1 MRGMALTKLFVD
13 TNIFANW
20 LIADNSCH
28 DESSQLIKVC
38 LMGNAVGYI
47 SSHSL
52 TDLFYI
58 TRKHFSVDERRL
70 FLRLILSRFNVVPES
85 EDMFSS
91 VLADFN
97 CKDLEDGLQM
107 ECAAR
112 ERVDFIVTENIRDF
126 KSSRIRALSA
136 KEALSVVS

>member
-1 MRGMALTKLFVD
+1 MTKLFVD

-20 LIADNSCH
+20 LIADNTGH
-28 DESSQLIKVC
+28 YESSLLIKSC
-38 LMGNAVGYI
+38 LMGGYVAGFV

-58 TRKHFSVDERRL
+58 TRKHFPVEERRL
-70 FLRLILSRFNVVPES
+70 FLQLILSRFNVVEES
-85 EDMFSS
+85 SDMFSA
-91 VLADFN
+91 VLADPN

-112 ERVDFIVTENIRDF
+112 ERVDFIVTENIKDF
-126 KSSRIRALSA
+126 KFSRVKALSA
-136 KEALSVVS
+136 KDALSMVS

>member
-1 MRGMALTKLFVD
+1 MRGMALTKFFVD

-20 LIADNSCH
+20 LIADNTGHS
-28 DESSQLIKVC
+28 ESSLIIKSC
-38 LMGNAVGYI
+38 LMGYVAGFV

-58 TRKHFSVDERRL
+58 TRKHFSVEERRL
-70 FLRLILSRFNVVPES
+70 FLQLILSRFNVVEES
-85 EDMFSS
+85 SDMFSA
-91 VLADFN
+91 VLADPN

-112 ERVDFIVTENIRDF
+112 ERVDFIVTENIKDF
-126 KSSRIRALSA
+126 KFSRVKALSA
-136 KEALSVVS
+136 KDALSMVS

>member
-1 MRGMALTKLFVD
+1 MRGMVLTKLFVD

-20 LIADNSCH
+20 LIADNTGH
-28 DESSQLIKVC
+28 YESSLLIKSC
-38 LMGNAVGYI
+38 LMGCVAGFV

-58 TRKHFSVDERRL
+58 TRKHFSVEERRL
-70 FLRLILSRFNVVPES
+70 FLQLILSRFNVVEES
-85 EDMFSS
+85 SDMFSA
-91 VLADFN
+91 VLADPN

-112 ERVDFIVTENIRDF
+112 ERVDFIVTENIKDF
-126 KSSRIRALSA
+126 KFSKVKALSA
-136 KEALSVVS
+136 KDALSMVS

>member
-1 MRGMALTKLFVD
+1 MTKLFVD

-20 LIADNSCH
+20 LIADNTGH
-28 DESSQLIKVC
+28 YESSLLIKSC
-38 LMGNAVGYI
+38 LMGYVAGFV

-58 TRKHFSVDERRL
+58 TRKHFSVEERRL
-70 FLRLILSRFNVVPES
+70 FLQLILSRFNVVEES
-85 EDMFSS
+85 SDMFSA
-91 VLADFN
+91 VLADPN

-112 ERVDFIVTENIRDF
+112 ERVDFIVTENIKDF
-126 KSSRIRALSA
+126 KLSRVKALSA
-136 KEALSVVS
+136 KDALSMVS

>member
-1 MRGMALTKLFVD
+1 MTKLFVD

-20 LIADNSCH
+20 LIADNTGH
-28 DESSQLIKVC
+28 YESSLLIKSC
-38 LMGNAVGYI
+38 LMGYVAGFV

-58 TRKHFSVDERRL
+58 TRKHFSVEERRL
-70 FLRLILSRFNVVPES
+70 FLQLILSRFNVVEES
-85 EDMFSS
+85 SEMFSA
-91 VLADFN
+91 VLADPN

-112 ERVDFIVTENIRDF
+112 ECVDFIVTENIKDF
-126 KSSRIRALSA
+126 KFSRVKALSA
-136 KEALSVVS
+136 KDALSMVS

>member
-1 MRGMALTKLFVD
+1 MVLTKLFVD

-20 LIADNSCH
+20 LIADNTGH
-28 DESSQLIKVC
+28 YESSLLIKSC
-38 LMGNAVGYI
+38 LMGYVAGFV

-58 TRKHFSVDERRL
+58 TRKHFSVEERRL
-70 FLRLILSRFNVVPES
+70 FLQLILSRFNVVEES
-85 EDMFSS
+85 SDMFSA
-91 VLADFN
+91 VLADPN

-112 ERVDFIVTENIRDF
+112 ERVDFIVTENIKDF
-126 KSSRIRALSA
+126 KFSRVKALSA
-136 KEALSVVS
+136 KDALSMVS

>member
-1 MRGMALTKLFVD
+1 MRGMVLTKLFVD

-20 LIADNSCH
+20 LIADNTGH
-28 DESSQLIKVC
+28 YESSLLIKSC
-38 LMGNAVGYI
+38 LMGYVAGFV

-58 TRKHFSVDERRL
+58 TRKHFSVEERRL
-70 FLRLILSRFNVVPES
+70 FRQLILWRFNVVEES
-85 EDMFSS
+85 SDMFSA
-91 VLADFN
+91 VLADPN

-112 ERVDFIVTENIRDF
+112 ERVDFIVTENIKDF
-126 KSSRIRALSA
+126 KFSRVKALSA
-136 KEALSVVS
+136 KDALSMVS

>member
-1 MRGMALTKLFVD
+1 MALTKFFVD

-20 LIADNSCH
+20 LIADNTGH
-28 DESSQLIKVC
+28 DESSLLIRSC
-38 LMGNAVGYI
+38 LMGDVAGFV

-58 TRKHFSVDERRL
+58 TRKHFSVEERRL
-70 FLRLILSRFNVVPES
+70 FLQLILSRFNVVEES
-85 EDMFSS
+85 SDMFSA
-91 VLADFN
+91 VLTDPN

-112 ERVDFIVTENIRDF
+112 ERVDFIVTENIKDF
-126 KSSRIRALSA
+126 KFSRVKALSA
-136 KEALSVVS
+136 KDALSMVS

>member
-1 MRGMALTKLFVD
+1 MRGMVLTKLFVD

-20 LIADNSCH
+20 LIADNTGH
-28 DESSQLIKVC
+28 YESSLLIKSC
-38 LMGNAVGYI
+38 LMGYVAGFV

-58 TRKHFSVDERRL
+58 TRKHFPVEERRL
-70 FLRLILSRFNVVPES
+70 FLQLILSRFNVVEES
-85 EDMFSS
+85 SDMFSA
-91 VLADFN
+91 VLADPN

-112 ERVDFIVTENIRDF
+112 ERVDFIVTENIKDF
-126 KSSRIRALSA
+126 KFSRVKALSA
-136 KEALSVVS
+136 KDALSMVS

>member
-1 MRGMALTKLFVD
+1 MRGMVLTKLFVD

-20 LIADNSCH
+20 LIADNTSH
-28 DESSQLIKVC
+28 YESSLLIKSC
-38 LMGNAVGYI
+38 LMGYVAGFV

-58 TRKHFSVDERRL
+58 TRKHFSVEERRL
-70 FLRLILSRFNVVPES
+70 FLQLILSRFNVVEES
-85 EDMFSS
+85 SDMFSA
-91 VLADFN
+91 VLADPN

-112 ERVDFIVTENIRDF
+112 ERVDFIVTENIKDF
-126 KSSRIRALSA
+126 KFSRVKALSA
-136 KEALSVVS
+136 KDALSIVS

>member
-1 MRGMALTKLFVD
+1 MVLTKLFVD

-20 LIADNSCH
+20 LIADNTGH
-28 DESSQLIKVC
+28 YESSLLIKSC
-38 LMGNAVGYI
+38 LMGYVAGFV

-58 TRKHFSVDERRL
+58 TRKHFSVEERRL
-70 FLRLILSRFNVVPES
+70 FLQLILSRFNVVEES
-85 EDMFSS
+85 SDMFSA
-91 VLADFN
+91 VLADPN

-112 ERVDFIVTENIRDF
+112 ERVDFIVTENIKDF
-126 KSSRIRALSA
+126 KLSRVKALSA
-136 KEALSVVS
+136 KDALSMVS

>member
-1 MRGMALTKLFVD
+1 MTKLFVD

-20 LIADNSCH
+20 LIADNAGH
-28 DESSQLIKVC
+28 YESSLLIKSC
-38 LMGNAVGYI
+38 LMGYVAGFV

-58 TRKHFSVDERRL
+58 TRKHFSVEERRL
-70 FLRLILSRFNVVPES
+70 FLQLILSRFNVVEES
-85 EDMFSS
+85 SDMFSA
-91 VLADFN
+91 VLADPN

-112 ERVDFIVTENIRDF
+112 ERVDFIVTENIKDF
-126 KSSRIRALSA
+126 KFSRVKALSA
-136 KEALSVVS
+136 KDALSMVS

>member
-1 MRGMALTKLFVD
+1 LTKLFVD

-20 LIADNSCH
+20 LIADNTGH
-28 DESSQLIKVC
+28 YESSLLIKSC
-38 LMGNAVGYI
+38 LMGYVAGFV

-58 TRKHFSVDERRL
+58 TRKHFSVEERRL
-70 FLRLILSRFNVVPES
+70 FLQLILSRFNVVEES
-85 EDMFSS
+85 SDMFSA
-91 VLADFN
+91 VLADPN

-112 ERVDFIVTENIRDF
+112 ERVDFIVTENIKDF
-126 KSSRIRALSA
+126 KFSRVKALSA
-136 KEALSVVS
+136 KDALSMVS

>member
-1 MRGMALTKLFVD
+1 MRGMVLTKLFVD

-20 LIADNSCH
+20 LIADNTGH
-28 DESSQLIKVC
+28 YESSLLIKSC
-38 LMGNAVGYI
+38 LMGYVAGFV

-58 TRKHFSVDERRL
+58 TRKHFSVEERWL
-70 FLRLILSRFNVVPES
+70 FLQLILSRFNVVEES
-85 EDMFSS
+85 SDMFSA
-91 VLADFN
+91 VLADPN

-112 ERVDFIVTENIRDF
+112 ERVDFIVTENIKDF
-126 KSSRIRALSA
+126 KFSRVKALSA
-136 KEALSVVS
+136 KDALSMVS

>member
-1 MRGMALTKLFVD
+1 MTKFFVD

-20 LIADNSCH
+20 LIADNTGHS
-28 DESSQLIKVC
+28 ESSLIIKSC
-38 LMGNAVGYI
+38 LMGYVAGFV

-58 TRKHFSVDERRL
+58 TRKHFSVEERRL
-70 FLRLILSRFNVVPES
+70 FLQLILSRFNVVEES
-85 EDMFSS
+85 SDMFSA
-91 VLADFN
+91 VLADPN

-112 ERVDFIVTENIRDF
+112 ERVDFIVTENIKDF
-126 KSSRIRALSA
+126 KFSRVKALSA
-136 KEALSVVS
+136 KDALSMVS

>member
-1 MRGMALTKLFVD
+1 MRGMVLTKLFVD

-20 LIADNSCH
+20 LIDDNTSH
-28 DESSQLIKVC
+28 YESSLLIKSC
-38 LMGNAVGYI
+38 LMGYVAGFV

-58 TRKHFSVDERRL
+58 TRKHFSVEERRL
-70 FLRLILSRFNVVPES
+70 FLQLILSRFNVVEES
-85 EDMFSS
+85 SDMFSA
-91 VLADFN
+91 VLADPN

-112 ERVDFIVTENIRDF
+112 ERVDFIVTENIKDF
-126 KSSRIRALSA
+126 KFSRVKALSA
-136 KEALSVVS
+136 KDALSMVS

>member
-1 MRGMALTKLFVD
+1 MRGMVLTKLFVD

-20 LIADNSCH
+20 LIADNTGH
-28 DESSQLIKVC
+28 YESSLLIKSC
-38 LMGNAVGYI
+38 LMGYVAGFV

-58 TRKHFSVDERRL
+58 TRKHFSVEERRL
-70 FLRLILSRFNVVPES
+70 FLQLILSRFNVVEES
-85 EDMFSS
+85 SDMFSA
-91 VLADFN
+91 VLADPN

-112 ERVDFIVTENIRDF
+112 ERVDFIVTENIKDF
-126 KSSRIRALSA
+126 KFSRVKALSA
-136 KEALSVVS
+136 KDALSMVS

>member
-1 MRGMALTKLFVD
+1 MRGMVLTKLFVD

-20 LIADNSCH
+20 LIADNTGH
-28 DESSQLIKVC
+28 YESSLLIKSC
-38 LMGNAVGYI
+38 LMGYVAGFV

-58 TRKHFSVDERRL
+58 TRKHFSVEERRL
-70 FLRLILSRFNVVPES
+70 FLQLILSRFNVVEES
-85 EDMFSS
+85 SDMFSA
-91 VLADFN
+91 VLADPN

-112 ERVDFIVTENIRDF
+112 ERVDFIVTENIKDF
-126 KSSRIRALSA
+126 KLSRVKALSA
-136 KEALSVVS
+136 KDALSMVS

>member
-1 MRGMALTKLFVD
+1 MALTKFFFD

-20 LIADNSCH
+20 LIADNTGH
-28 DESSQLIKVC
+28 DESSLLIRSC
-38 LMGNAVGYI
+38 LMGDVAGFV

-58 TRKHFSVDERRL
+58 TRKHFSVEERRL
-70 FLRLILSRFNVVPES
+70 FLQLILSRFNVVEES
-85 EDMFSS
+85 ADMFSA
-91 VLADFN
+91 VLANSN

-112 ERVDFIVTENIRDF
+112 ERVDFIVTENAKDF
-126 KSSRIRALSA
+126 KSSRIKALSA
-136 KEALSVVS
+136 KDALSMVS

>member
-1 MRGMALTKLFVD
+1 MTKLFVD

-20 LIADNSCH
+20 LIADNTGH
-28 DESSQLIKVC
+28 YESSLLIKSC
-38 LMGNAVGYI
+38 LMGYVAGFV

-58 TRKHFSVDERRL
+58 TRKHFSVEERRL
-70 FLRLILSRFNVVPES
+70 FLQLILSRFNVVEES
-85 EDMFSS
+85 SDMFSA
-91 VLADFN
+91 VLADPN

-112 ERVDFIVTENIRDF
+112 ERVDFIVTENIKDF
-126 KSSRIRALSA
+126 KFSRVKALSA
-136 KEALSVVS
+136 KDALSMVS